1 MVYNFVME
9 KISLNW
15 FIKKLAIF
23 SIFLLLF
30 ITTHSKSEGADLNL
44 DPMGF
49 HNLNKPIKPGYSRLT
64 IKREKK
70 FHAASSK
77 ANIHVNGKSVVK
89 LPNGKATIY
98 DVKSGGTTVSVTTFM
113 VVGRW
118 SMVFYSEPGANY
130 FIEVTPRVAHFV
142 WGVALGIPG
151 LVLDPT
157 INEDSGTFKM
167 NLIKQEK

>member
-1 MVYNFVME
+1 MYNFDMK

-15 FIKKLAIF
+15 LIKKFAIC

-30 ITTHSKSEGADLNL
+30 TTTHSKSEEADLNL

-64 IKREKK
+64 IKREKNIQS
-70 FHAASSK
+70 AASK

-113 VVGRW
+113 VVGR
-118 SMVFYSEPGANY
+118 MKMTFDAEPGASY
-130 FIEVTPRVAHFV
+130 LIEVTPKLAHF
-142 WGVALGIPG
+142 GIPSII
-151 LVLDPT
+151 VPS

>member
-1 MVYNFVME
+1 MYNFDMK

-15 FIKKLAIF
+15 LIKKFAIC

-30 ITTHSKSEGADLNL
+30 TTTHSKYEEADLNL

-49 HNLNKPIKPGYSRLT
+49 HNLNKPIESGYSRLT
-64 IKREKK
+64 IKRAKK
-70 FHAASSK
+70 LLYLALK
-77 ANIHVNGKSVVK
+77 ANVHVNGSSLVK

-113 VVGRW
+113 VPGR
-118 SMVFYSEPGANY
+118 MTMTFDSESGESY
-130 FIEVTPRVAHFV
+130 LIEVSPRLAHF
-142 WGVALGIPG
+142 G
-151 LVLDPT
+151 LPTYAIST
-157 INEDSGTFKM
+157 INEDSGAFIM

>member
-1 MVYNFVME
+1 MKKLINFF
-9 KISLNW
+9 KT
-15 FIKKLAIF
+15 KLAIF

-30 ITTHSKSEGADLNL
+30 TTTHSKSEAADLNL

-64 IKREKK
+64 IKREK
-70 FHAASSK
+70 HTRAAASK

-98 DVKSGGTTVSVTTFM
+98 DVKSGGTTVSVTAFM
-113 VVGRW
+113 VAGRW
-118 SMVFYSEPGANY
+118 SMAFDSEPGASY
-130 FIEVTPRVAHFV
+130 LIEVTPKSAHF
-142 WGVALGIPG
+142 G
-151 LVLDPT
+151 LPTYSLST
-157 INEDSGTFKM
+157 INEDSGAFKM

>member
-1 MVYNFVME
+1 MVYNFGME
-9 KISLNW
+9 KIFLNW

-70 FHAASSK
+70 IQAAASK
-77 ANIHVNGKSVVK
+77 ANIHINGKSVVK

-98 DVKSGGTTVSVTTFM
+98 DVKSGGTTVSVTAFM
-113 VVGRW
+113 VAGRW
-118 SMVFYSEPGANY
+118 SMTFDAEPGASY
-130 FIEVTPRVAHFV
+130 LIEVTPRLAHF
-142 WGVALGIPG
+142 G
-151 LVLDPT
+151 LPNFSIST

>member
-1 MVYNFVME
+1 MVYNFGME

-15 FIKKLAIF
+15 FTKKLAIF

-64 IKREKK
+64 IKREKNIQ
-70 FHAASSK
+70 AAASK

-98 DVKSGGTTVSVTTFM
+98 DVKSGGTTVTITAFM
-113 VVGRW
+113 VLGK
-118 SMVFYSEPGANY
+118 MKMTFDAEPGASY
-130 FIEVTPRVAHFV
+130 LIEVTPRLEHF
-142 WGVALGIPG
+142 G
-151 LVLDPT
+151 LPTHSIST
-157 INEDSGTFKM
+157 INEDSGAFIM

>member
-1 MVYNFVME
+1 MH
-9 KISLNW
+9 L
-15 FIKKLAIF
+15 IKKLAIL

-30 ITTHSKSEGADLNL
+30 GCETTNITHSKSEGIDLNL
-44 DPMGF
+44 DALGL
-49 HNLNKPIKPGYSRLT
+49 HNLNKSIEPGHSRLT

-70 FHAASSK
+70 FQAAAST

-98 DVKSGGTTVSVTTFM
+98 DVKSGGTTVSVTAFM
-113 VVGRW
+113 VAGR
-118 SMVFYSEPGANY
+118 MTMTFDAEPGASY
-130 FIEVTPRVAHFV
+130 LIEVTPKLAHF
-142 WGVALGIPG
+142 GIPSII
-151 LVLDPT
+151 VPS

>member
-1 MVYNFVME
+1 ME
-9 KISLNW
+9 KISLTW
-15 FIKKLAIF
+15 FIKTLAIF

-70 FHAASSK
+70 IQAASSR

-98 DVKSGGTTVSVTTFM
+98 DVKSGGTTVTITAFM
-113 VVGRW
+113 VLGPQKGYQLAERERLPVLFI
-118 SMVFYSEPGANY
+118 VKGADG
-130 FIEVTPRVAHFV
+130 FFEKATPEFNKN
-142 WGVALGIPG
+142 IPSKG
-151 LVLDPT
+151 
-157 INEDSGTFKM
+157 
-167 NLIKQEK
+167 

>member
-1 MVYNFVME
+1 ME

-49 HNLNKPIKPGYSRLT
+49 HNRNKPIKPGYSRLT
-64 IKREKK
+64 IKREKNIK
-70 FHAASSK
+70 AASSK
-77 ANIHVNGKSVVK
+77 ANIRVNGKRVAK

-98 DVKSGGTTVSVTTFM
+98 DVKSGGTTVSVTAFM
-113 VVGRW
+113 VLG
-118 SMVFYSEPGANY
+118 SMKMTFEAKPGATY
-130 FIEVTPRVAHFV
+130 LVEVSPRLEHF
-142 WGVALGIPG
+142 G
-151 LVLDPT
+151 LPTHSIST
-157 INEDSGTFKM
+157 INEDSGAFKM

>member
-1 MVYNFVME
+1 MVYNFGME
-9 KISLNW
+9 KIFLNW

-30 ITTHSKSEGADLNL
+30 ITTHSKSEGEDLNL

-64 IKREKK
+64 IKREK
-70 FHAASSK
+70 HTRAAASK

-98 DVKSGGTTVSVTTFM
+98 DVKSGGTTVSVTAFM
-113 VVGRW
+113 VAGRW
-118 SMVFYSEPGANY
+118 SMTFDADPGASY
-130 FIEVTPRVAHFV
+130 LIEVTPKSAHF
-142 WGVALGIPG
+142 G
-151 LVLDPT
+151 LPNIIAPS

-167 NLIKQEK
+167 NVIKQEK

>member
-30 ITTHSKSEGADLNL
+30 ITTHSKSEGEDLNL

-64 IKREKK
+64 IKREK
-70 FHAASSK
+70 HTRAAASK
-77 ANIHVNGKSVVK
+77 ANIHINGKSVVK

-98 DVKSGGTTVSVTTFM
+98 DVKSGGTTVTVTAFM
-113 VVGRW
+113 AVGR
-118 SMVFYSEPGANY
+118 MKMTFDAEPGASY
-130 FIEVTPRVAHFV
+130 LIEVTPRLAHF
-142 WGVALGIPG
+142 G
-151 LVLDPT
+151 LPNIIAPS

>member
-1 MVYNFVME
+1 MVYNYVME

-30 ITTHSKSEGADLNL
+30 ITTHSKSEGEDLNL

-70 FHAASSK
+70 IQAASSK

-113 VVGRW
+113 VPGKIT
-118 SMVFYSEPGANY
+118 MTFDTEPGASY
-130 FIEVTPRVAHFV
+130 LIEVSPRLAHF
-142 WGVALGIPG
+142 G
-151 LVLDPT
+151 LPYDAISTL
-157 INEDSGTFKM
+157 NEDSGTFIM
-167 NLIKQEK
+167 NIIKQEK

>member
-1 MVYNFVME
+1 MVYNFGME
-9 KISLNW
+9 KIFLNW

-64 IKREKK
+64 IKREK
-70 FHAASSK
+70 HTRAAASK

-98 DVKSGGTTVSVTTFM
+98 DVKSGQTTISVSAFM
-113 VVGRW
+113 MPGRW
-118 SMVFYSEPGANY
+118 TITFDSEPGSNY
-130 FIEVTPRVAHFV
+130 FIEITPRGESFF
-142 WGVALGIPG
+142 WGAGFGIIG
-151 LVLDPT
+151 LAVDST
-157 INEDSGTFKM
+157 VSEDSGGFKM
-167 NLIKQEK
+167 NIIKQEK

>member
-15 FIKKLAIF
+15 FIKKSAIF

-70 FHAASSK
+70 IQAASSK

-98 DVKSGGTTVSVTTFM
+98 DVKSGGTTVSVTAFM
-113 VVGRW
+113 VLG
-118 SMVFYSEPGANY
+118 SMKMTFDAEPGASY
-130 FIEVTPRVAHFV
+130 LIEVTPRLAHF
-142 WGVALGIPG
+142 G
-151 LVLDPT
+151 LPTFSIST
-157 INEDSGTFKM
+157 INEDSGTFTM

>member
-1 MVYNFVME
+1 ME

-15 FIKKLAIF
+15 LIKKFAIC

-30 ITTHSKSEGADLNL
+30 TTTHSKSEEADLNL

-49 HNLNKPIKPGYSRLT
+49 HNLNKPIKPEYSRLT
-64 IKREKK
+64 IKREKNIK
-70 FHAASSK
+70 AGSSK
-77 ANIHVNGKSVVK
+77 ANIRVNGKRVAK

-98 DVKSGGTTVSVTTFM
+98 DVKSGGTTVSVTAFM
-113 VVGRW
+113 VAGRW
-118 SMVFYSEPGANY
+118 SMTFDAEPGASY
-130 FIEVTPRVAHFV
+130 LIEVTPKLAHF
-142 WGVALGIPG
+142 GIPSII
-151 LVLDPT
+151 VPS

>member
-1 MVYNFVME
+1 ME

-15 FIKKLAIF
+15 LIKKFAIC

-30 ITTHSKSEGADLNL
+30 TTTHSKSEGADLNL

-64 IKREKK
+64 IKRENKNQA
-70 FHAASSK
+70 AASK
-77 ANIHVNGKSVVK
+77 AHIHVNGKSVAK

-113 VVGRW
+113 VAGR
-118 SMVFYSEPGANY
+118 MTMTFDAEPGVSY
-130 FIEVTPRVAHFV
+130 LIEVTPRLAHF
-142 WGVALGIPG
+142 GIPG
-151 LVLDPT
+151 VDLVPT

>member
-1 MVYNFVME
+1 MVYNFGME
-9 KISLNW
+9 KIFLNW

-30 ITTHSKSEGADLNL
+30 ITTHSKSEGEDLNL

-70 FHAASSK
+70 IQAAASK
-77 ANIHVNGKSVVK
+77 ANIHINGKSVVK

-98 DVKSGGTTVSVTTFM
+98 DVKSGGTTVSVTAFM
-113 VVGRW
+113 VAGRW
-118 SMVFYSEPGANY
+118 SMTFDAEPGASY
-130 FIEVTPRVAHFV
+130 LIEVTPRLEHF
-142 WGVALGIPG
+142 G
-151 LVLDPT
+151 LPTYSIST
-157 INEDSGTFKM
+157 INEDSGAFIM

>member
-64 IKREKK
+64 IKREK
-70 FHAASSK
+70 HTRAAASK
-77 ANIHVNGKSVVK
+77 ANIHINGKSVVK

-98 DVKSGGTTVSVTTFM
+98 DVKSGGTTVSVAAFM
-113 VVGRW
+113 VAGRTT
-118 SMVFYSEPGANY
+118 MTFDAEPGASY
-130 FIEVTPRVAHFV
+130 LIEVTPKSAHF
-142 WGVALGIPG
+142 G
-151 LVLDPT
+151 LPNIIAPS

-167 NLIKQEK
+167 NVIKQEK

>member
-1 MVYNFVME
+1 MYNFDMK

-15 FIKKLAIF
+15 LIKKFAIC

-30 ITTHSKSEGADLNL
+30 TTTHSKSEEADLDL
-44 DPMGF
+44 DAMGF

-70 FHAASSK
+70 IQAAASK
-77 ANIHVNGKSVVK
+77 ANIHINGKSVVK

-113 VVGRW
+113 VPGRIT
-118 SMVFYSEPGANY
+118 MTFDTEPGASY
-130 FIEVTPRVAHFV
+130 LIEVSPRLAHF
-142 WGVALGIPG
+142 G
-151 LVLDPT
+151 LPYDAISTL
-157 INEDSGTFKM
+157 NEDSGTFIM
-167 NLIKQEK
+167 NIIKQEK

>member
-1 MVYNFVME
+1 MVYNFGME

-64 IKREKK
+64 IKREKNIK
-70 FHAASSK
+70 AATSK
-77 ANIHVNGKSVVK
+77 ANIRINDKKIAK

-98 DVKSGGTTVSVTTFM
+98 DVQSGGTTVSVTTFM
-113 VVGRW
+113 VPGRM
-118 SMVFYSEPGANY
+118 SILFDAEPGKSY
-130 FIEVTPRVAHFV
+130 LIEVSPRLAYF
-142 WGVALGIPG
+142 GIPG
-151 LVLDPT
+151 VIDMRDAT
-157 INEDSGTFKM
+157 IEEDTGPFKM
-167 NLIKQEK
+167 ILIKQ

>member
-1 MVYNFVME
+1 MMYNFDMK

-15 FIKKLAIF
+15 LIKKFAIC

-30 ITTHSKSEGADLNL
+30 TTTHSKSEEADLNL

-49 HNLNKPIKPGYSRLT
+49 YNLNKPIKPEYSRLT
-64 IKREKK
+64 IKREKNIK
-70 FHAASSK
+70 AASSK
-77 ANIHVNGKSVVK
+77 ANIRVNGKRVAK

-98 DVKSGGTTVSVTTFM
+98 DVKSGGTTVSVTAFM

-118 SMVFYSEPGANY
+118 SMAFDSEPGASY
-130 FIEVTPRVAHFV
+130 LIEVTPKSAHF
-142 WGVALGIPG
+142 G
-151 LVLDPT
+151 LPTYSLST
-157 INEDSGTFKM
+157 INEDSGAFKM

>member
-64 IKREKK
+64 IKREK
-70 FHAASSK
+70 HTRAAASK

-98 DVKSGGTTVSVTTFM
+98 DVKSGGTTVTVTAFM
-113 VVGRW
+113 AVGR
-118 SMVFYSEPGANY
+118 MKMTFDAEPGASY
-130 FIEVTPRVAHFV
+130 LIEVTPKSAHF
-142 WGVALGIPG
+142 G
-151 LVLDPT
+151 LPNIIAPS
-157 INEDSGTFKM
+157 INEDSGIFKR
-167 NLIKQEK
+167 NVIKQEK